1 MTLARMRAILRRRL
15 QETKPDNWTDSEL
28 SEILNEAYVWVQLQ
42 FYQSNPDGLMHIDY
56 TTIESGK
63 SFYPFTRGMV
73 SVKEMGYIDTTD
85 PTGYR
90 DLGPSREF
98 WLNRRETARIVDEIS
113 WSNMGRHF
121 ALFPKPPATIAN
133 AIRKIWIGTLTL
145 ANENDVPEIP
155 FNHLS
160 IVAKAQIM
168 AYAETGDDSKGVKSE
183 LDDYMSGIAAIPQSN
198 QQGNDRFIIA
208 GIGGVGVT
216 SGVGI
221 N

>member
-1 MTLARMRAILRRRL
+1 MRAILRRRL

-28 SEILNEAYVWVQLQ
+28 SELLNEAYVWVQLQ
-42 FYQSNPDGLMHIDY
+42 FYQSNPDGLVHIDY
-56 TTIESGK
+56 TTIEAGK
-63 SFYPFTRGMV
+63 SIYPFARGMIA
-73 SVKEMGYIDTTD
+73 VKEMGYLDSTD

-90 DLGPSREF
+90 DLGANREF

-113 WSNMGRHF
+113 WSNLGRHF
-121 ALFPKPPATIAN
+121 HLFPKPPATIAN
-133 AIRKIWIGTLTL
+133 AIRKIWVGTLTL

-168 AYAETGDDSKGVKSE
+168 AYAETGDDSKGVKTE
-183 LDDYMSGIAAIPQSN
+183 LDDYLSGIAAIPQSG
-198 QQGNDRFIIA
+198 QQANDRFVIT